1 MEPKLSSVKP
11 RRRYD
16 STRRREQATQTRA
29 QILDVAH
36 RLLLTD
42 GYAPTTIAS
51 IADVAGVSV
60 ETIYKTF
67 GGKPGLVRAIQ
78 ERGLAGAGPIAAWR
92 RSDEM
97 RMIEADPRQ
106 VIRNWGT
113 LTTEVAPRVAP
124 ILLLIRSAAA
134 SDPEMAALQDEVV
147 AERLSRMELNAR
159 HLYERGDL
167 REGISLDV
175 ARDVL
180 WAYSSPELYELLVLR
195 QGWSLERYG
204 RFVAEAMIA
213 ALLPPPDKF

>member
-1 MEPKLSSVKP
+1 MESNHATVK
-11 RRRYD
+11 RRGYD
-16 STRRREQATQTRA
+16 STRRRLQATQTRTEILEAA
-29 QILDVAH
+29 Q
-36 RLLLTD
+36 RLFLSD
-42 GYAPTTIAS
+42 GYAQTTVAA

-78 ERGLAGAGPIAAWR
+78 AHALAGAGPVPAYL

-97 RMIEADPRQ
+97 RLSERDPRQ

-113 LTTEVAPRVAP
+113 LTTEVAPRVSP

-134 SDPEMAALQDEVV
+134 SDPDMAVLHDEVV
-147 AERLSRMELNAR
+147 QERLRRMELNAR

-167 REGISLDV
+167 RAEISLAE

-180 WAYSSPELYELLVLR
+180 WTYSSPELYELLVLR
-195 QGWSLERYG
+195 QRWPLERYG
-204 RFVAEAMIA
+204 RFIAEAMIA
-213 ALLPPPDKF
+213 ALLPAAG